1 MTTKQLAKQLGLI
14 RRSSKLSLNAKN
26 GSSPKS
32 KQFFQY
38 LIIIDFEST
47 CWKDTKHFGQE
58 IIEFP
63 AVLLNTSSGEIESEF
78 HTYVQPQEHPIL
90 SEFCTE
96 LTGIKQ
102 LQVDDGIPLKICLSQ
117 FSNWIQKLQNE
128 RGIIFPNVLPN
139 QSSTEQK
146 MCAFV
151 TWSDW
156 DLGVCLLYE
165 CKRKQLRKPEILNS
179 WIDLRVT
186 YKLFYNRKPKGL
198 NGALQDVGIEFSG
211 REHSGLD
218 DSRNT
223 ARLAWRMICD
233 GCVMKITKSLDK
245 VRPCK
250 SSVQTETVLFEK
262 ANGSGQG
269 DGNQIPKVTVG
280 KDGKQKFNK
289 NPISAHS
296 GATSEVK
303 CPPLVPLN
311 KMVNKIGEREHG
323 TLGVTRGDVQPP
335 QTLLNGLSTTII
347 GYANTYRYSN
357 QNSLVSLQNR
367 RQTGSFTSTPA
378 NHSPQCLSHVLF
390 STTIV
395 SVNDV
400 SGLEVDSS
408 TDLSILADWEEA
420 AVIADSQ
427 EDQRVNSDEN
437 EELLPLPVDSLSAG
451 VLRLQNNQD
460 KSNLLANTKSIQCHP
475 STLHSKS
482 VVYKSSDTTI
492 YNVSLKKQASKSST
506 FKLPTVLSNKSGAIP
521 QTAKK
526 PSKTSSVL
534 DYFPKRK
541 FSSVS
546 FSSPPKKLPFAIH
559 EDQRNQTLPL
569 VRSPSRKVPRM
580 VLNSTVNLNSNH
592 GSTKCTRITA
602 PMCNCGRR
610 AKKLT
615 VSNGGPNQGRVFY
628 SCAIRKRDE
637 VEKGCSYFK
646 WEDTLLKEKSLNSSI
661 LSTSGVS
668 FTANTS
674 LAPSACSETHKVF
687 KLRPSLRT

>member
-14 RRSSKLSLNAKN
+14 RRSSKLSLNCKN

-47 CWKDTKHFGQE
+47 CWKDIKHYGQE

-78 HTYVQPQEHPIL
+78 QTYVQPQEHPIL
-90 SEFCTE
+90 SAFCTE

-102 LQVDDGIPLKICLSQ
+102 QQVDDGVPLKICLSQ

-139 QSSTEQK
+139 QSSSEQK

-179 WIDLRVT
+179 WIDLRLT

-245 VRPCK
+245 VRL
-250 SSVQTETVLFEK
+250 SSEQTRMVLPGQT
-262 ANGSGQG
+262 NGTRQG
-269 DGNQIPKVTVG
+269 DGNQVSKMTVS
-280 KDGKQKFNK
+280 KDDKQDLNR
-289 NPISAHS
+289 NPACTHS
-296 GATSEVK
+296 DATSEVK
-303 CPPLVPLN
+303 FTPN
-311 KMVNKIGEREHG
+311 KITNKIGVQEQDG
-323 TLGVTRGDVQPP
+323 TLAITCVNVEPP
-335 QTLLNGLSTTII
+335 KNLLNGLSTTIL
-347 GYANTYRYSN
+347 GYGNKYRYSN
-357 QNSLVSLQNR
+357 QNSLGSLQNR
-367 RQTGSFTSTPA
+367 RQTGTLTSTPA
-378 NHSPQCLSHVLF
+378 NHAPQFPSHVLF
-390 STTIV
+390 STTIM

-408 TDLSILADWEEA
+408 SDLSILADWEEA

-427 EDQRVNSDEN
+427 EEQSVSSAKDKES
-437 EELLPLPVDSLSAG
+437 LLLPVDSLSAG
-451 VLRLQNNQD
+451 VLRLQNYQEKPN
-460 KSNLLANTKSIQCHP
+460 IQPRTGIPCHP
-475 STLHSKS
+475 STLDSKS
-482 VVYKSSDTTI
+482 VVYKSPDTTI
-492 YNVSLKKQASKSST
+492 YNVYMKKQVSNSST
-506 FKLPTVLSNKSGAIP
+506 FKLPTALSNKPGVTP
-521 QTAKK
+521 QTAKQS
-526 PSKTSSVL
+526 SKTSSVL

-541 FSSVS
+541 LSSVS
-546 FSSPPKKLPFAIH
+546 FSSPPKKLPFIIH
-559 EDQRNQTLPL
+559 EDQRNQMLPF
-569 VRSPSRKVPRM
+569 SGPPRKVTRSI
-580 VLNSTVNLNSNH
+580 LNSTVNLSSNNRPA
-592 GSTKCTRITA
+592 KIARITA

-628 SCAIRKRDE
+628 SCAIRKRDDH
-637 VEKGCSYFK
+637 EKGCSYFK
-646 WEDTLLKEKSLNSSI
+646 WEDTLLNEKSLNSPSI
-661 LSTSGVS
+661 LSTSGIS
-668 FTANTS
+668 FTSNTS
-674 LAPSACSETHKVF
+674 LAPSACSEPPKTF